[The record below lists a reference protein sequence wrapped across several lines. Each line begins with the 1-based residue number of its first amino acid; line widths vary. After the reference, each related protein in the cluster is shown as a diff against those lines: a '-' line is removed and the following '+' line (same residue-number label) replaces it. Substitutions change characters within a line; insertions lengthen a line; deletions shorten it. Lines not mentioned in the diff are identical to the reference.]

1 MDYFTPQ
8 PNRRH
13 NPVDSI
19 CRKLQTIQWRGDRE
33 PNSPFQIPK
42 LSSSSYDS
50 PQCGL
55 RHNLE
60 AILKKGAL
68 HRDEG
73 ERGKERVKGKGMGM
87 PSSAASQRSSLGPSV
102 PLSTPSTPACNPSTP
117 ANVTYTI
124 TSTLGER
131 RGADG
136 SDLRQ
141 VKTWQR
147 YCSTPTG
154 QSKDS
159 PYFTFTRG
167 AQSVQPENERPSRSP
182 PLSRTFTPNHSTL
195 SYNLNFCSAETGNS
209 ECELPYPALVVKRLS
224 MGDGGSSMAS
234 ENRKENMAE
243 ISLICEENLLDT
255 IFHACDTQRRGKV
268 FVSHIV
274 DYLRH
279 TTSRSTEDSG
289 LEELCNMLDPEHKDV
304 SIDLDTYHA
313 VMREWIDDCRNN
325 EEEPADDITQD
336 SVKLRDSLSAKRS
349 MLLNMTSGS
358 LEAFG
363 GEASRAEFETSE
375 LVYCVADLQMSNQ
388 KLQEEVRK
396 LKQVVEGMEDS
407 NQKLAEENEEL
418 RNQARVTQQLA
429 QKEKMLKEE
438 VEEMKATLSCTE
450 EGRARASA
458 HSKHVERENQSLI
471 AKIASLQEENF
482 KVTMETDELQRRIAE
497 LCDINADL
505 QVQIHSFDAVVS
517 EKQAVILEK
526 SRQIN
531 ELKST
536 VEEYSSIT
544 ELLRADKSKL
554 ENQMQMMHPD
564 LAGAGLSLSAAYR
577 LNQSSS
583 GSLQTELA
591 LAQSPLEAPHGVDHL
606 STTMSF
612 ASPLDETLDREV
624 LLMLQGP
631 SPEHM
636 ALEFKS
642 LLNKLKR
649 DFREETN
656 SVLSTVRGLLDDH
669 AQPGGITDTSLQ
681 TVQAELDARRADWAL
696 SLDQLAQYTDSVEK
710 ELIKMASNMRRSR
723 TEILHLSVRVQEQE
737 NQKRQLCEELE
748 QLKTPQDSREAS
760 CQTPAPEE
768 EPGDDL
774 DWDEEFALQ
783 DFLKNELA
791 ERNCREQG
799 RRTDRRPEKTADKL
813 TDRGE
818 EEDGEERWT
827 VVDTAGEGEVRDT
840 STPLSALSGEVQR
853 GHGAAGEGQDSAACT
868 ESEPEVN
875 CQSLQEEA
883 AVPLSTHSQADSI
896 KHPEA
901 DALPDLSH
909 SENNTDAESHS
920 CGPNQNLSN
929 SPEQNKT
936 VTLSNTPSTAA
947 EMVPPVSTSP
957 GPDETITQHEST
969 QPTSEDT
976 GEEEKEGEVDL
987 SAGAMSRT
995 KSLSQ
1000 DQSADRSAVEDSA
1013 CLLPVLVEEEESVQD
1028 STAEVPTVAASMEG
1042 TDQLTS
1048 SKVTTFLDS
1057 SSPQSGSSFTHASQ
1071 SGSGM
1076 GSMTSDPC
1084 QLEDSAAKKDSL
1096 PLCGKNK
1103 KELERSRS
1111 IEAIKEHKI
1120 QEDQSETSM
1129 ATEKESETSMISD
1142 TSDTFKEDK
1151 NSLLPNDKEIE
1162 MEFQRLALGFKC
1174 DMFTLDKRLRLEQ
1187 RSRDLAEDNVR
1198 REVSSCQGLLQALT
1212 PLCEDDNQS
1221 MEIIQRLQKNLDI
1234 LIQSMTRVSS
1244 RSEMLGAI
1252 HQESRIG
1259 KAVEVMIQH
1268 VENLKRTYTKEHA
1281 ELLELR
1287 ETLMQNERSFGS
1299 QTERDDFRGKKQ
1311 PTSQYYKSSARRVSI
1326 AAIPRSGG
1334 GNVHFDMSK
1343 TQDGSEAETE
1353 RLTRR
1358 SPWNVAGKSTARPP
1372 LKRFVSSA
1380 AWVDTEEPS
1389 LMMKGTACDNTDCQ
1403 SDDEQKEQLVAQRR
1417 RSSLSELGN
1426 KLTSLILP
1434 LKTPSPSSSPTS
1446 TDPGMA
1452 QSLSHS
1458 LTSSRAAA
1466 AVARGGRGLWL
1477 WLAMVVVLA
1486 GLLALLASLV
1496 MQPVVDAAP
1505 VGTGDSWMTIQ
1516 QLLWPYAG
1524 LRHNGQPPV

>member
-1 MDYFTPQ
+1 MDYCTPQ
-8 PNRRH
+8 PSRRH

-42 LSSSSYDS
+42 LSSNSYDS

-60 AILKKGAL
+60 AILKKGTL
-68 HRDEG
+68 HRDNRE
-73 ERGKERVKGKGMGM
+73 KEKTREMGM
-87 PSSAASQRSSLGPSV
+87 PSRAASQHSSVL
-102 PLSTPSTPACNPSTP
+102 LTTPSTPTCNRSTP

-131 RGADG
+131 RCADG

-141 VKTWQR
+141 VKTWQG

-167 AQSVQPENERPSRSP
+167 PQSAQPDSERPSRSP
-182 PLSRTFTPNHSTL
+182 PLSRNFTQSRSTL
-195 SYNLNFCSAETGNS
+195 SYNLNFSSADNTNPA

-224 MGDGGSSMAS
+224 MGDGGPSVAS
-234 ENRKENMAE
+234 EKGKENMAE

-279 TTSRSTEDSG
+279 TTSRSSEDSG

-325 EEEPADDITQD
+325 GERPTEDDITQE
-336 SVKLRDSLSAKRS
+336 SVKLRDSLCARRS
-349 MLLNMTSGS
+349 MLFNMTSGS

-363 GEASRAEFETSE
+363 GEASRVEFETSE

-388 KLQEEVRK
+388 KLQEEVKK
-396 LKQVVEGMEDS
+396 LKQVVESMEES

-418 RNQARVTQQLA
+418 HNQAKINQQLA

-482 KVTMETDELQRRIAE
+482 KVTMETDELQRRITE

-505 QVQIHSFDAVVS
+505 QMQIHSFDAVIS
-517 EKQAVILEK
+517 EKDAAIVEK
-526 SRQIN
+526 SRQID
-531 ELKST
+531 ELKAA

-544 ELLRADKSKL
+544 ELLRVDKNKL
-554 ENQMQMMHPD
+554 ERQMQMILPD
-564 LAGAGLSLSAAYR
+564 LAGASLSLSVAYR
-577 LNQSSS
+577 MNQSSS

-591 LAQSPLEAPHGVDHL
+591 LAQSPLEAPHGFDYL
-606 STTMSF
+606 STTSF

-636 ALEFKS
+636 ALEFKN
-642 LLNKLKR
+642 LINKLKR
-649 DFREETN
+649 DFRKETD
-656 SVLSTVRGLLDDH
+656 SVLTSVRVLLDDH
-669 AQPGGITDTSLQ
+669 TQTEGDSSLQ
-681 TVQAELDARRADWAL
+681 TVQAELDARRADWVL
-696 SLDQLAQYTDSVEK
+696 SLDQLAQYTDSLEK
-710 ELIKMASNMRRSR
+710 ELIKMAGNMRRSR

-760 CQTPAPEE
+760 CQTPALEE
-768 EPGDDL
+768 EVGDDL
-774 DWDEEFALQ
+774 DWDEEFAIQ

-791 ERNCREQG
+791 ERNCQVHDGQREERLEETG
-799 RRTDRRPEKTADKL
+799 DKI

-818 EEDGEERWT
+818 EEDAEERWT
-827 VVDTAGEGEVRDT
+827 VVDSGGEGDVRDT
-840 STPLSALSGEVQR
+840 STPLSVVTVEAQSGQGTV
-853 GHGAAGEGQDSAACT
+853 GEGRGSAACS
-868 ESEPEVN
+868 ESEPEVT
-875 CQSLQEEA
+875 CQPLQEDA
-883 AVPLSTHSQADSI
+883 VVPLSSHSQAVSVTQ
-896 KHPEA
+896 PEA
-901 DALPDLSH
+901 DALPDLPH
-909 SENNTDAESHS
+909 SENNAGAEACENGQSDS
-920 CGPNQNLSN
+920 CGPAETLRNPPDQNQ
-929 SPEQNKT
+929 T
-936 VTLSNTPSTAA
+936 ITPVSTPPTAA
-947 EMVPPVSTSP
+947 DMVSPNSTSP
-957 GPDETITQHEST
+957 GSDETISQTES
-969 QPTSEDT
+969 QPTSVDHE
-976 GEEEKEGEVDL
+976 GQEKGGKVD
-987 SAGAMSRT
+987 STAGDMSYI

-1000 DQSADRSAVEDSA
+1000 DQSASRSPAEDSTS
-1013 CLLPVLVEEEESVQD
+1013 LLPVLVEEEETVQD
-1028 STAEVPTVAASMEG
+1028 GAAGVPKAEPSTAG
-1042 TDQLTS
+1042 TGRLIS
-1048 SKVTTFLDS
+1048 SKPTTLSDS
-1057 SSPQSGSSFTHASQ
+1057 SSPQSASSVTHTSQ

-1076 GSMTSDPC
+1076 ASTVSGPSHS
-1084 QLEDSAAKKDSL
+1084 E
-1096 PLCGKNK
+1096 
-1103 KELERSRS
+1103 ELTRTV
-1111 IEAIKEHKI
+1111 EAVKEHKV
-1120 QEDQSETSM
+1120 QEDQNVASMDTETEM
-1129 ATEKESETSMISD
+1129 LVIP
-1142 TSDTFKEDK
+1142 DTFKDK
-1151 NSLLPNDKEIE
+1151 NNLSPSDKEIE
-1162 MEFQRLALGFKC
+1162 AEFQRLALGFKC
-1174 DMFTLDKRLRLEQ
+1174 DMFTLEKRLRLEE
-1187 RSRDLAEDNVR
+1187 RSRDLAEENVR
-1198 REVSSCQGLLQALT
+1198 KEVSSCQGLLQALS
-1212 PLCEDDNQS
+1212 PLCDNDNQS

-1268 VENLKRTYTKEHA
+1268 VENLRRLYTKEHA

-1299 QTERDDFRGKKQ
+1299 QTEKDDFRERKK
-1311 PTSQYYKSSARRVSI
+1311 PSSQYNKTSARRSSMI
-1326 AAIPRSGG
+1326 TISRAGP
-1334 GNVHFDMSK
+1334 GNMHFDTSK
-1343 TQDGSEAETE
+1343 AQDGSEVESE

-1358 SPWNVAGKSTARPP
+1358 SPW
-1372 LKRFVSSA
+1372 
-1380 AWVDTEEPS
+1380 
-1389 LMMKGTACDNTDCQ
+1389 
-1403 SDDEQKEQLVAQRR
+1403 
-1417 RSSLSELGN
+1417 
-1426 KLTSLILP
+1426 
-1434 LKTPSPSSSPTS
+1434 PSPSPSPTS
-1446 TDPGMA
+1446 TEPGAA

-1458 LTSSRAAA
+1458 LTSSRTAA

-1477 WLAMVVVLA
+1477 WLAMMVLLA

-1496 MQPVVDAAP
+1496 MQPAVDAAP

-1516 QLLWPYAG
+1516 QLLWPYTG
-1524 LRHNGQPPV
+1524 LRYNGQPPV

>member
-1 MDYFTPQ
+1 MDYYTPQ
-8 PNRRH
+8 SNRRH

-42 LSSSSYDS
+42 LSSSNYDS
-50 PQCGL
+50 PQSGL

-60 AILKKGAL
+60 TILKKGTL

-73 ERGKERVKGKGMGM
+73 ERGKVKGRGMGT
-87 PSSAASQRSSLGPSV
+87 AASQRSSMGPSV
-102 PLSTPSTPACNPSTP
+102 PPSTPSTPASNPSTP
-117 ANVTYTI
+117 TNVTYTI

-131 RGADG
+131 RSADG
-136 SDLRQ
+136 SDLSQ

-147 YCSTPTG
+147 YCSTPSG
-154 QSKDS
+154 PSKGS
-159 PYFTFTRG
+159 PYVPFTRG
-167 AQSVQPENERPSRSP
+167 PQSVPPERLSRSP
-182 PLSRTFTPNHSTL
+182 PLSRTFSPNHSTL
-195 SYNLNFCSAETGNS
+195 SYNLNFCSADTGNS
-209 ECELPYPALVVKRLS
+209 AECELSYPALVVKRLS
-224 MGDGGSSMAS
+224 MGDGGSSMTS
-234 ENRKENMAE
+234 ESRKENMAE

-279 TTSRSTEDSG
+279 TTSRSSEDSG
-289 LEELCNMLDPEHKDV
+289 LEDLCNMLDPEHKDV

-313 VMREWIDDCRNN
+313 VMKEWIDDCRNN
-325 EEEPADDITQD
+325 REETPDDITQD
-336 SVKLRDSLSAKRS
+336 SVKLRDSLCAKRS
-349 MLLNMTSGS
+349 ILLNMTSGS

-363 GEASRAEFETSE
+363 GEASRMEFETSE

-388 KLQEEVRK
+388 KLQEEVKK
-396 LKQVVEGMEDS
+396 LKQVVEGMEDC

-418 RNQARVTQQLA
+418 RNQARVNQLLA

-438 VEEMKATLSCTE
+438 VEDMKATLSCTE

-458 HSKHVERENQSLI
+458 HCKHVERENQSLI

-482 KVTMETDELQRRIAE
+482 KVTMETDELGRRLTE
-497 LCDINADL
+497 LCDMNTGL
-505 QVQIHSFDAVVS
+505 QVQIHSFDAVVG
-517 EKQAVILEK
+517 EKEAVIQEK
-526 SRQIN
+526 YRQIN

-564 LAGAGLSLSAAYR
+564 LPGAGLSLAYR

-591 LAQSPLEAPHGVDHL
+591 LAQSPLEAPHVVDHL
-606 STTMSF
+606 STMSF
-612 ASPLDETLDREV
+612 VSSLDETLDREV

-631 SPEHM
+631 NPEHM
-636 ALEFKS
+636 ALEFKTLISS
-642 LLNKLKR
+642 LKK
-649 DFREETN
+649 DFTEETN
-656 SVLSTVRGLLDDH
+656 SVLSTAKGLLEDR
-669 AQPGGITDTSLQ
+669 AQPAGNTVTSLQ
-681 TVQAELDARRADWAL
+681 TVHAELDARRADWAL
-696 SLDQLAQYTDSVEK
+696 SLDQLAHYTDSLEK

-791 ERNCREQG
+791 ERNGKEQG
-799 RRTDRRPEKTADKL
+799 GRPE
-813 TDRGE
+813 RGE
-818 EEDGEERWT
+818 DEDVEEKWT
-827 VVDTAGEGEVRDT
+827 VVDTAGVGEVRGT
-840 STPLSALSGEVQR
+840 STPLSALSGEAQP
-853 GHGAAGEGQDSAACT
+853 GHGSTGGGREPAACT
-868 ESEPEVN
+868 ESEPDVN
-875 CQSLQEEA
+875 SQSLQQEA
-883 AVPLSTHSQADSI
+883 AMPLSTHSQAVSI
-896 KHPEA
+896 THPEA
-901 DALPDLSH
+901 DALPDLLH
-909 SENNTDAESHS
+909 SENNDAEALETAESPS
-920 CGPNQNLSN
+920 CGQTQNLSN
-929 SPEQNKT
+929 SAEPDQT
-936 VTLSNTPSTAA
+936 VTLSNTPPTAA
-947 EMVPPVSTSP
+947 QMVPPSSTSP
-957 GPDETITQHEST
+957 GPDETMTQTEST
-969 QPTSEDT
+969 QPTSEDHL
-976 GEEEKEGEVDL
+976 GEEERERKAD
-987 SAGAMSRT
+987 SSTGAMSRT
-995 KSLSQ
+995 KSQSR
-1000 DQSADRSAVEDSA
+1000 DQSADRSAVEDST

-1028 STAEVPTVAASMEG
+1028 SAAEVPTVAASMEG
-1042 TDQLTS
+1042 TDRLTS
-1048 SKVTTFLDS
+1048 SGATTFSDS
-1057 SSPQSGSSFTHASQ
+1057 SPVPSGSSVMHASQ
-1071 SGSGM
+1071 SGSGL
-1076 GSMTSDPC
+1076 GTVTSDPS
-1084 QLEDSAAKKDSL
+1084 QSEDSAAKKDSV

-1103 KELERSRS
+1103 RELELSRS
-1111 IEAIKEHKI
+1111 MEGIEEPKV

-1129 ATEKESETSMISD
+1129 ATEKEPETSMISD
-1142 TSDTFKEDK
+1142 TSGTAKDK
-1151 NSLLPNDKEIE
+1151 KSLSPNEKEIE
-1162 MEFQRLALGFKC
+1162 AEFQRLALGFKC
-1174 DMFTLDKRLRLEQ
+1174 DMFTLEKRLRLEE
-1187 RSRDLAEDNVR
+1187 RSRDLAEENVR

-1234 LIQSMTRVSS
+1234 LIQSMIRVSS

-1268 VENLKRTYTKEHA
+1268 VENLRRMYTKEHA

-1287 ETLMQNERSFGS
+1287 EALMQNERSFGS
-1299 QTERDDFRGKKQ
+1299 QTERGGNGYIMVPYYQDDFRGKKQ
-1311 PTSQYYKSSARRVSI
+1311 TTQYYKTSTRRVSI
-1326 AAIPRSGG
+1326 AAIPRAGG
-1334 GNVHFDMSK
+1334 ANMQFDTSK
-1343 TQDGSEAETE
+1343 TQDGSEAEAE

-1380 AWVDTEEPS
+1380 AWLDAEEPS
-1389 LMMKGTACDNTDCQ
+1389 LMIKGTAYDNTDFQ
-1403 SDDEQKEQLVAQRR
+1403 SEDEQKEEPVAERR
-1417 RSSLSELGN
+1417 RSSLSELGS

-1434 LKTPSPSSSPTS
+1434 LKTPSPSSGPTY

-1466 AVARGGRGLWL
+1466 AVARGGRGLWI

-1496 MQPVVDAAP
+1496 MQPAVDAAP

-1516 QLLWPYAG
+1516 QLLWPYTG

>member
-1 MDYFTPQ
+1 MDYCTPQ
-8 PNRRH
+8 PSRRH

-42 LSSSSYDS
+42 LSSNSYDS

-60 AILKKGAL
+60 AILKKGTL
-68 HRDEG
+68 HRDDRE
-73 ERGKERVKGKGMGM
+73 KEKAREMGM
-87 PSSAASQRSSLGPSV
+87 PSSAASQHSSVL
-102 PLSTPSTPACNPSTP
+102 LTTPSTPTCNRSTP

-131 RGADG
+131 RCADG

-167 AQSVQPENERPSRSP
+167 PQSAQPDSERPSRSP
-182 PLSRTFTPNHSTL
+182 PLSRNFTQSRSTL
-195 SYNLNFCSAETGNS
+195 SYNLNFSSADNTNPA

-224 MGDGGSSMAS
+224 MGDGGPSVAS
-234 ENRKENMAE
+234 EKGKENMAE

-268 FVSHIV
+268 YVSHIV

-279 TTSRSTEDSG
+279 TTSRSSEDSG

-325 EEEPADDITQD
+325 GEQPTEDDITQE
-336 SVKLRDSLSAKRS
+336 SVKLRDSLCARRS
-349 MLLNMTSGS
+349 MLFNMTSGS

-363 GEASRAEFETSE
+363 GEASRVEFETSE

-388 KLQEEVRK
+388 KLQEEVKK
-396 LKQVVEGMEDS
+396 LKQVVESMEES

-418 RNQARVTQQLA
+418 HNQAKINQQLA

-482 KVTMETDELQRRIAE
+482 KVTMETDELQRRITE

-505 QVQIHSFDAVVS
+505 QMQIHSFDAVIS
-517 EKQAVILEK
+517 EKDAVIVEK
-526 SRQIN
+526 SRQID
-531 ELKST
+531 ELKAA

-544 ELLRADKSKL
+544 ELLRVDKNKL
-554 ENQMQMMHPD
+554 ERQMQMILPD
-564 LAGAGLSLSAAYR
+564 LAGASLSLSVAYR
-577 LNQSSS
+577 MNQSSS

-591 LAQSPLEAPHGVDHL
+591 LAQSPLEAPHGVDYL
-606 STTMSF
+606 STTSF

-636 ALEFKS
+636 ALEFKN
-642 LLNKLKR
+642 LINKLKR
-649 DFREETN
+649 DFRKETD
-656 SVLSTVRGLLDDH
+656 SVLTSVRVLLDDH
-669 AQPGGITDTSLQ
+669 TQTEGDTSLQ
-681 TVQAELDARRADWAL
+681 TVQAELDARRADWVL
-696 SLDQLAQYTDSVEK
+696 SLDQLAQYTDSLEK
-710 ELIKMASNMRRSR
+710 ELIKMAGNMRRSR

-760 CQTPAPEE
+760 CQTPALEE
-768 EPGDDL
+768 EVGDDL
-774 DWDEEFALQ
+774 DWDEEFAIQ

-791 ERNCREQG
+791 ERNCQVHDGQRE
-799 RRTDRRPEKTADKL
+799 DRLEETGDKI

-818 EEDGEERWT
+818 EEDAEERWT
-827 VVDTAGEGEVRDT
+827 VVDSGGEGDVRDT
-840 STPLSALSGEVQR
+840 STPLSVVTVEAQSGQGTV
-853 GHGAAGEGQDSAACT
+853 GEGRDSAACS
-868 ESEPEVN
+868 ESEPEVT
-875 CQSLQEEA
+875 CQPLQEDSV
-883 AVPLSTHSQADSI
+883 VPLSSHSQAVSVTQ
-896 KHPEA
+896 PEA
-901 DALPDLSH
+901 DALPDLPH
-909 SENNTDAESHS
+909 SENNSAEACENGQSDS
-920 CGPNQNLSN
+920 CGPAETLRNPPDQNQ
-929 SPEQNKT
+929 T
-936 VTLSNTPSTAA
+936 IT
-947 EMVPPVSTSP
+947 PVSTPPTAADMVSP
-957 GPDETITQHEST
+957 NSTSLGSDETITQTES
-969 QPTSEDT
+969 QPTSVDDE
-976 GEEEKEGEVDL
+976 GQEKGGKVD
-987 SAGAMSRT
+987 STAGDMSYI

-1000 DQSADRSAVEDSA
+1000 DQSASRSPAEDSTS
-1013 CLLPVLVEEEESVQD
+1013 LLPVLVEEEETVQD
-1028 STAEVPTVAASMEG
+1028 SAAGVPKAEPSTAG
-1042 TDQLTS
+1042 TGRLIS
-1048 SKVTTFLDS
+1048 SKPTTLSDS
-1057 SSPQSGSSFTHASQ
+1057 SSPQSASSVTHTSQ

-1076 GSMTSDPC
+1076 ASTVCDPSHS
-1084 QLEDSAAKKDSL
+1084 E
-1096 PLCGKNK
+1096 
-1103 KELERSRS
+1103 ELTRTV
-1111 IEAIKEHKI
+1111 EAVKEHKV
-1120 QEDQSETSM
+1120 QEDQNVASM
-1129 ATEKESETSMISD
+1129 ATDTETEMLVIP
-1142 TSDTFKEDK
+1142 DTFKDK
-1151 NSLLPNDKEIE
+1151 NNLSPSDKEIE
-1162 MEFQRLALGFKC
+1162 AEFQRLALGFKC
-1174 DMFTLDKRLRLEQ
+1174 DMFTLEKRLRLEE
-1187 RSRDLAEDNVR
+1187 RSRDLAEENVR
-1198 REVSSCQGLLQALT
+1198 KEVSSCQGLLQALI
-1212 PLCEDDNQS
+1212 PLCDDDNQS

-1268 VENLKRTYTKEHA
+1268 VENLRRLYTKEHA

-1299 QTERDDFRGKKQ
+1299 QTEKDDFRERKKQ
-1311 PTSQYYKSSARRVSI
+1311 PSQYYKPSARRSSMI
-1326 AAIPRSGG
+1326 TISRAGP
-1334 GNVHFDMSK
+1334 GNMHFDTSK
-1343 TQDGSEAETE
+1343 TQDGSEVESE

-1358 SPWNVAGKSTARPP
+1358 SPW
-1372 LKRFVSSA
+1372 
-1380 AWVDTEEPS
+1380 
-1389 LMMKGTACDNTDCQ
+1389 
-1403 SDDEQKEQLVAQRR
+1403 
-1417 RSSLSELGN
+1417 
-1426 KLTSLILP
+1426 
-1434 LKTPSPSSSPTS
+1434 PSPSSSPTS
-1446 TDPGMA
+1446 TEPGMA

-1458 LTSSRAAA
+1458 LTSSRTAA

-1477 WLAMVVVLA
+1477 WLAMMVLLA

-1496 MQPVVDAAP
+1496 MQPAVDAAP

-1516 QLLWPYAG
+1516 QLLWPYTG
-1524 LRHNGQPPV
+1524 LRYNGQPPV

>member
-1 MDYFTPQ
+1 MDFYTPQ
-8 PNRRH
+8 PTRRH

-50 PQCGL
+50 PQCSL

-60 AILKKGAL
+60 AILKKGSL
-68 HRDEG
+68 HRDKG
-73 ERGKERVKGKGMGM
+73 ERVKEKGRGMGM
-87 PSSAASQRSSLGPSV
+87 PSSAASQRSNLGPSV

-117 ANVTYTI
+117 ANITYTI

-131 RGADG
+131 RVADG
-136 SDLRQ
+136 SDLSQ

-154 QSKDS
+154 QSKES

-167 AQSVQPENERPSRSP
+167 PQSVQPESEGPSRSP
-182 PLSRTFTPNHSTL
+182 PLSRTFTPSHSTL
-195 SYNLNFCSAETGNS
+195 SYNLNFCSAETGNLT

-224 MGDGGSSMAS
+224 LGDGGKMSGYCQLGCAGNSLAS
-234 ENRKENMAE
+234 EHRKETMAE

-268 FVSHIV
+268 YVSHIV

-279 TTSRSTEDSG
+279 TTSRSSEDSG

-325 EEEPADDITQD
+325 GEEPSEDVTQD
-336 SVKLRDSLSAKRS
+336 SVKPRDSLSAKRS

-388 KLQEEVRK
+388 KLHEEVRK

-418 RNQARVTQQLA
+418 RNQARVHQQLT
-429 QKEKMLKEE
+429 QKEKMLKDE

-471 AKIASLQEENF
+471 AKIASLQEE
-482 KVTMETDELQRRIAE
+482 
-497 LCDINADL
+497 
-505 QVQIHSFDAVVS
+505 VQIHSFDAVVN
-517 EKQAVILEK
+517 EKEALIVEK
-526 SRQIN
+526 SRQID
-531 ELKST
+531 ELKAA

-544 ELLRADKSKL
+544 ELLRANKSKL
-554 ENQMQMMHPD
+554 ENQMQLMHPD
-564 LAGAGLSLSAAYR
+564 LTGAGLSLSVAYR

-583 GSLQTELA
+583 GSLQAELA
-591 LAQSPLEAPHGVDHL
+591 LAQSPLEPPHGVDHL

-636 ALEFKS
+636 AQEFKT
-642 LLNKLKR
+642 LLNKL
-649 DFREETN
+649 
-656 SVLSTVRGLLDDH
+656 
-669 AQPGGITDTSLQ
+669 

-696 SLDQLAQYTDSVEK
+696 SLDQLSQYTDSLEK

-768 EPGDDL
+768 ETTGDDL
-774 DWDEEFALQ
+774 DLDEEMALQ
-783 DFLKNELA
+783 DFLKKEQA
-791 ERNCREQG
+791 EGNCHAQDG
-799 RRTDRRPEKTADKL
+799 RTDRKPEEREDKV

-818 EEDGEERWT
+818 EENREEKWM

-840 STPLSALSGEVQR
+840 STPLSTMSGESQPGQGAVR
-853 GHGAAGEGQDSAACT
+853 GGQDSTACT
-868 ESEPEVN
+868 GSEPEVT
-875 CQSLQEEA
+875 CQTLQEEA
-883 AVPLSTHSQADSI
+883 VVPLSTHSQAVSI
-896 KHPEA
+896 RHPEA
-901 DALPDLSH
+901 DVLPDPSH
-909 SENNTDAESHS
+909 SENYIAETCEVKESHS
-920 CGPNQNLSN
+920 DGPTQT
-929 SPEQNKT
+929 QAK
-936 VTLSNTPSTAA
+936 
-947 EMVPPVSTSP
+947 MIPPDTTSP
-957 GPDETITQHEST
+957 GPDDTSTLRESI
-969 QPTSEDT
+969 QPTTEDHRQ
-976 GEEEKEGEVDL
+976 EEEKHREGNSSTAD
-987 SAGAMSRT
+987 MSRT
-995 KSLSQ
+995 KSLSR
-1000 DQSADRSAVEDSA
+1000 DQSVDRSTAEDSTS
-1013 CLLPVLVEEEESVQD
+1013 LLPVLVEEEESVQD
-1028 STAEVPTVAASMEG
+1028 STAESPAVVASMAG
-1042 TDQLTS
+1042 TDRLTS
-1048 SKVTTFLDS
+1048 SRATTLSDS
-1057 SSPQSGSSFTHASQ
+1057 SSPQSGSSVIHASQ
-1071 SGSGM
+1071 SGM
-1076 GSMTSDPC
+1076 GSVTCDPS
-1084 QLEDSAAKKDSL
+1084 QLEDTASATKKDSF
-1096 PLCGKNK
+1096 PHCGKNK
-1103 KELERSRS
+1103 KELELSHGMET
-1111 IEAIKEHKI
+1111 IEQHKV
-1120 QEDQSETSM
+1120 QKDQSEASVT
-1129 ATEKESETSMISD
+1129 TEKESETSMISD
-1142 TSDTFKEDK
+1142 SSDANREDR
-1151 NSLLPNDKEIE
+1151 NNLSPNDKEIE
-1162 MEFQRLALGFKC
+1162 TEFQRLALGFKC
-1174 DMFTLDKRLRLEQ
+1174 DMFTLEKRLRLEE
-1187 RSRDLAEDNVR
+1187 RSRDLAEENVR

-1212 PLCEDDNQS
+1212 PLCDDDNQS

-1268 VENLKRTYTKEHA
+1268 VENLKRMYTKEHA

-1299 QTERDDFRGKKQ
+1299 QTERDDFRGKK
-1311 PTSQYYKSSARRVSI
+1311 PSTSQYYKSSTRRVSI

-1334 GNVHFDMSK
+1334 GNMHFDMPK
-1343 TQDGSEAETE
+1343 TQDGSEGETE

-1380 AWVDTEEPS
+1380 AWVDTEEPT
-1389 LMMKGTACDNTDCQ
+1389 LMMKGSQ
-1403 SDDEQKEQLVAQRR
+1403 DELFVM
-1417 RSSLSELGN
+1417 
-1426 KLTSLILP
+1426 LP
-1434 LKTPSPSSSPTS
+1434 SPSPSSTS
-1446 TDPGMA
+1446 TNPGMG
-1452 QSLSHS
+1452 

-1466 AVARGGRGLWL
+1466 AAAVARGNRGLWL

-1496 MQPVVDAAP
+1496 MQPAVDAAP

-1516 QLLWPYAG
+1516 QLLWPYTG